1 MNKALLL
8 MSCNVGAVH
17 HWLSNCCAKLSSCMV
32 MTELKN
38 DFLNDKR
45 RKSERYKIIVFSF
58 RDTDI
63 V

>member
-1 MNKALLL
+1 MLVQFTIGYPMLCKTVFLY
-8 MSCNVGAVH
+8 GDDG
-17 HWLSNCCAKLSSCMV
+17 
-32 MTELKN
+32 LKMI
-38 DFLNDKR
+38 FFNDKR

>member
-1 MNKALLL
+1 